1 MNNFLLDL
9 PLWAVMAIIIAGL
22 TGFAVGLQ
30 AVVRRWFPEIQ
41 SARHNDVAG
50 FLAAVIGVIYAVT
63 VGFIIAEQWEN
74 FTDAKE
80 RTYREAFSLGAIAE
94 GSSVL
99 GPEQQARYADAVLTY
114 NRAVLRWWPQQG
126 HTETEE
132 ETRDAQTL
140 EPLYA
145 LAGQAQVTNEAQRAF
160 VRETTAELGQVAR
173 DREDR
178 LHRAGQAHLEWPL
191 WVLIAFASAVVLVF
205 CALFGLE
212 SRWLH
217 YTMITGV
224 ALAVASN
231 LMLVVL
237 LNHPLSGALRVAP
250 DSYQSVVDDLSGG

>member
-1 MNNFLLDL
+1 MLADL
-9 PLWAVMAIIIAGL
+9 PLWAVMAVIIVGL
-22 TGFAVGLQ
+22 TAFAVGLQ
-30 AVVRRWFPEIQ
+30 AVIRRWIPEIQ
-41 SARHNDVAG
+41 TRRHNDVAG

-63 VGFIIAEQWEN
+63 VGFIIAEQWDN

-99 GPEQQARYADAVLTY
+99 GPAQQAKYTEAVLTY
-114 NRAVLRWWPQQG
+114 NRAVLHWWPKQG
-126 HTETEE
+126 HSETEAQ
-132 ETRDAQTL
+132 TRDAQTL
-140 EPLYA
+140 EPLYT
-145 LAGQAQVTNEAQRAF
+145 LVGQAQPASEAQRAF
-160 VRETTAELGQVAR
+160 VQETTAELGQVAR

-212 SRWLH
+212 TRWLH

-224 ALAVASN
+224 AFAVASN

-237 LNHPLSGALRVAP
+237 LNHPLSGALRVSP
-250 DSYQSVVDDLSGG
+250 DSYASVVEDLSTG